1 LSIVLDCSVA
11 MNWLMPDE
19 TSPFADEV
27 LEHVALD
34 GATVPPLFKVEVG
47 NALLLAVRR
56 KRITPETRRMAFD
69 RLGALPLKE
78 DLQGVGHVWTDCIDL
93 ADKHGLSL
101 YDATYLELAIRLRRP
116 LATLD
121 DRLADAA
128 READL
133 PHPWSESRGT
143 QGRQ

>member
-19 TSPFADEV
+19 SSPFAEEV
-27 LEHVALD
+27 LERVALD
-34 GATVPPLFKVEVG
+34 GAFVPPLFKVEVG

-56 KRITPETRRMAFD
+56 KRITPGTRRMAFD
-69 RLGALPLKE
+69 RIGALPLKE
-78 DLQGVGHVWTDCIDL
+78 DGQGAAHVWTDCVDL

-101 YDATYLELAIRLRRP
+101 YDATYLELAIRLRKP

-128 READL
+128 RQANL
-133 PHPWSESRGT
+133 PHSWPDVLNKESRP
-143 QGRQ
+143 

>member
-1 LSIVLDCSVA
+1 MSIVLDCSVA

-19 TSPFADEV
+19 SSPFADEV
-27 LEHVALD
+27 LERVALY

-56 KRITPETRRMAFD
+56 KRITPETRKMAFD

-78 DLQGVGHVWTDCIDL
+78 DLQGVRRVWTDCIDL
-93 ADKHGLSL
+93 ADRHGLSL
-101 YDATYLELAIRLRRP
+101 YDATYLELAIRLDKP

-128 READL
+128 RGAGL
-133 PHPWSESRGT
+133 PHPWPEGRSMQSR
-143 QGRQ
+143 Q